1 MSKTKN
7 RIPEDK
13 LIKALAELESV
24 AKGDALEEQDPE
36 GGLSTEGKPLSDDA
50 PKGRGESTKK
60 SRRASASSPFE
71 ATSSAAESSDDDDDD
86 ESSDEETTS
95 PPKKDKKSK
104 VEKASKASKSSSAAS
119 SDDEDDDSEKSFRE
133 MADGDEK
140 MRKGILI
147 NDFLE
152 SMVDQMSLALLYV
165 KDSIVK
171 SINET
176 GAAIIAGVDERIAKS
191 DAGRRDFDA
200 RMARATAAIG
210 KAVHGELLPMVD
222 MVKSL
227 ADQPAASPRGKAVL
241 SKGEVNQPPWGG
253 PTSRADGGRAAGS
266 GDGGGSDATVL
277 RELPTK
283 AIADWLA
290 KGVVQNRI
298 DQNVVFA
305 WEADRY
311 DPTLLPPTVQQA
323 LAEDL
328 LK

>member
-71 ATSSAAESSDDDDDD
+71 AASSTEESSDDDDD
-86 ESSDEETTS
+86 ESSDEETTP

-104 VEKASKASKSSSAAS
+104 VEKAGKVSKSSSAAS
-119 SDDEDDDSEKSFRE
+119 SDEDDDAEKSFRE

-140 MRKGILI
+140 MRKGILV

-152 SMVDQMSLALLYV
+152 SMVDQMSLALLHV

-171 SINET
+171 SIKET
-176 GAAIIAGVDERIAKS
+176 GAAVIAGMDERIAKS

-210 KAVHGELLPMVD
+210 KTVHGELLPMVD